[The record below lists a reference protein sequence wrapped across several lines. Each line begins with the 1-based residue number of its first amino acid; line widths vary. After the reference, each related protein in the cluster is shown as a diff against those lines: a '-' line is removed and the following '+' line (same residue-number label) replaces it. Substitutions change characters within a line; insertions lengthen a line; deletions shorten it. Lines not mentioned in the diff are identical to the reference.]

1 MYLSDIMHYLN
12 PDKDVIRSR
21 HQGSYPPLCAVNDLC
36 LTLWVYMLV
45 HWSMVIYMY
54 GHTEY
59 LSVVCLKFLAHRS
72 SYHVIF
78 ICNNLLL
85 LTTCRF
91 EMFPVDLE

>member
-59 LSVVCLKFLAHRS
+59 LSVVCFKVPCPQIFLSCHI
-72 SYHVIF
+72 H
-78 ICNNLLL
+78 LQ
-85 LTTCRF
+85 
-91 EMFPVDLE
+91 